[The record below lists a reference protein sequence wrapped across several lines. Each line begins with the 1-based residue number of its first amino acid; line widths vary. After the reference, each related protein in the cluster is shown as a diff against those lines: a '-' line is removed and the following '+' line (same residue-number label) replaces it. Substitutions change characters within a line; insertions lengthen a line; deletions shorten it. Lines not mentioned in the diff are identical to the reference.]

1 MTGLVWRFF
10 TGEKFNARG
19 VGNKSHFP
27 NKKKQKRR
35 NKKQER
41 RKKEEKKPGHSK
53 IIE

>member
-1 MTGLVWRFF
+1 MTGLAWRFF

-27 NKKKQKRR
+27 NKKKEETRK
-35 NKKQER
+35 
-41 RKKEEKKPGHSK
+41 KKEEKKPGHSK